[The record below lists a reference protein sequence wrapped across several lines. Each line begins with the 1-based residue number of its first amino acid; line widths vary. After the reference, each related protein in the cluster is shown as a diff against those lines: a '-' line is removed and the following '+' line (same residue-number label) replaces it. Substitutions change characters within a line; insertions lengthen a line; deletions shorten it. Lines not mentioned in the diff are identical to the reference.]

1 MQSYGFVDSD
11 RSGRSTF
18 GGPSDTVIVGL
29 MVAAA
34 IAVSVGFSN
43 AAEHPALVDPEQ
55 TNCTTCHDDVV
66 AVAVPHPPA
75 ADDCLSCHS
84 FGREAETTTVE
95 LMETGSALC
104 LACHDDYSGVAEG
117 SVSSPHAP
125 VVDDCAAC
133 HDPHGTEHEALLVT
147 TLGAICMECHDS
159 ADTDGLHPIPVSRAD
174 CRSCHEAHG
183 SDLPHMLGG
192 VSQHTPFQEGS
203 CEACHRKPRGTRV
216 RVLQE
221 GSALCEAC
229 HGDLSDPG
237 DGLVVHTAVRQG
249 RCVECHDPH
258 LADRPALLRA
268 GGGELCF
275 TCHPEIAA
283 RAQGPG
289 AHAALEDGCDS
300 CHDAHQSERRA
311 MLLDDADE
319 LCRACHDP
327 SDPELGRKH
336 FAADMTT
343 VGCGGCHDPHGSASM
358 PLIANGSI
366 HEPFREGC
374 STCHDGSAAVLV
386 ESGNAL
392 CETCHDDIAETA
404 STAAVPHAAME
415 MAECVDCYSPHASRQ
430 PKLLRAS
437 GGELC
442 LDCHEDQAG
451 KKGDTVHRAITWI
464 GCHSCHLP
472 HGGAEEHL
480 LRATGNDLCN
490 GCHLQRRVTTRSD
503 GSIRLDGGFVLSG
516 ERAESLEVIDL
527 DPFER
532 MNHPIP
538 EHPVSGVIEGKG
550 RSDVAKSLAGQEMSC
565 RLCHE
570 PHAAKSPQ
578 LFTWEATTQ
587 SELCLAC
594 HPK

>member
-1 MQSYGFVDSD
+1 MKSLGIEDSD
-11 RSGRSTF
+11 RPGRLTP
-18 GGPSDTVIVGL
+18 GRALGPMIAGL
-29 MVAAA
+29 M
-34 IAVSVGFSN
+34 IAVGFCAVGGVAG
-43 AAEHPALVDPEQ
+43 AAEHPTLVDPEQ
-55 TNCTTCHDDVV
+55 TTCTTCHDEVL
-66 AVAVPHPPA
+66 AVRVPHAPA

-104 LACHDDYSGVAEG
+104 LACHDDFAGAADG
-117 SVSSPHAP
+117 SVAAPHAP

-133 HDPHGTEHEALLVT
+133 HDPHGTEYETLLIAEPE
-147 TLGAICMECHDS
+147 AICLVCHD
-159 ADTDGLHPIPVSRAD
+159 AGDTDAQHPIPVSRAD
-174 CRSCHEAHG
+174 CRSCHDAHG
-183 SDLPHMLGG
+183 SEHPHMLRG
-192 VSQHTPFQEGS
+192 VSQHTPFGEGS

-216 RVLQE
+216 RLLQE
-221 GSALCEAC
+221 GGALCEAC
-229 HGDLSDPG
+229 HGDLSQPG
-237 DGLVVHTAVRQG
+237 ENFVVHTAVRQG

-258 LADRPALLRA
+258 LADRPGLLRA

-275 TCHPEIAA
+275 SCHPDIAA

-289 AHAALEDGCDS
+289 AHPALEDGCDS
-300 CHDAHQSERRA
+300 CHDAHHSERSA
-311 MLLDDADE
+311 MLLDDKDE
-319 LCRACHDP
+319 LCRACHDA
-327 SDPELGRKH
+327 SDPELSRKH

-343 VGCGGCHDPHGSASM
+343 ARCSSCHDPHGSTSM

-366 HEPFREGC
+366 HAPFREGC
-374 STCHDGSAAVLV
+374 SNCHDGSASVLV

-392 CETCHDDIAETA
+392 CETCHDDIVETA
-404 STAAVPHAAME
+404 STAAVPHPAME
-415 MAECVDCYSPHASRQ
+415 AVECVDCHSPHASRQ
-430 PKLLRAS
+430 PKLLRAP
-437 GGELC
+437 GGEIC
-442 LDCHEDQAG
+442 LDCHEDQGGKAG
-451 KKGDTVHRAITWI
+451 ETVHRAISWI

-472 HGGAEEHL
+472 HGGEEEHL
-480 LRATGNDLCN
+480 LRASGNDLCN
-490 GCHLQRRVTTRSD
+490 GCHLQRRVKTRSD
-503 GSIRLDGGFVLSG
+503 GSIRLGGGFVLSG

-532 MNHPIP
+532 INHPIP
-538 EHPVSGVIEGKG
+538 EHPVSGVIEKKG

-570 PHAAKSPQ
+570 PHAAKSQQ